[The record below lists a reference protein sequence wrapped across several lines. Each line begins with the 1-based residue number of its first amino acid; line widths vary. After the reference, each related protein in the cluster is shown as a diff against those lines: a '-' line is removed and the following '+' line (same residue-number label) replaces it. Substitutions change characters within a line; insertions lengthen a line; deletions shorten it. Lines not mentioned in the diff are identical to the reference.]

1 MVYFINEHLIQ
12 DEIQSENTWEKNG
25 NSEDYKRCLIKS
37 SGAVA
42 KNKTDGSFAPSDRT
56 LCVHNRGTSPND
68 KTRII
73 STVTEG
79 DTRPRVTIRTSA
91 DTRYDTDVFILAI
104 PYDGLILPIE
114 GAENLL
120 IYRTMIMKSDK
131 ATFEHEDRKY
141 KRCLYM
147 VVSPKFS
154 ERNENGWYNDSC
166 TLTVKTI
173 QSNKPRNAEPT
184 GDESWFVTIH
194 TIRFG
199 MDGLYDYEIGSEE
212 VPYGAIDPDSLH
224 KVKICNTVEPT
235 QLKPKK
241 DGDTAVGHAMK
252 KAKRG
257 KKVDA

>member
-25 NSEDYKRCLIKS
+25 HTEEYKRCLIKS
-37 SGAVA
+37 NGAVV
-42 KNKTDGSFAPSDRT
+42 KKDGSFVPSDRT

-73 STVTEG
+73 STINEG
-79 DTRPRVTIRTSA
+79 DPAARARVTIRTSA
-91 DTRYDTDVFILAI
+91 DTRYDTDVFVLAI
-104 PYDGLILPIE
+104 PYDGLILPVE
-114 GAENLL
+114 GAENLMV
-120 IYRTMIMKSDK
+120 YRTMIMKSDK

-154 ERNENGWYNDSC
+154 EKGENGWYNESC
-166 TLTVKTI
+166 NLVVKTI
-173 QSNKPRNAEPT
+173 QSNKPRDAEPT
-184 GDESWFVTIH
+184 GDESWFITIH
-194 TIRFG
+194 TIKFG
-199 MDGLYDYEIGSEE
+199 VDGLYEYEISSEE

-224 KVKICNTVEPT
+224 KIKICETVEPT
-235 QLKPKK
+235 ALKPRK
-241 DGDTAVGHAMK
+241 DNDTSVGRAMK
-252 KAKRG
+252 KAKKN